1 VALIPTFETLLFE
14 IRKSFGLSDQKTAK
28 GKSKFLLI
36 DEDFVGHGEL
46 YRELKHDL
54 LEYLELSPEDSSA
67 MDTQFLSMAQHIAN
81 ISQQVFTRSL
91 SQPQVSWLMATHSI
105 APALARIAAY
115 WQLQDIMDKGMPSGS
130 FWYLP
135 EIEGDSMILPFTQ
148 VLRWLTHLID
158 GTHSLDSLI
167 DDIYGHDNPEG
178 KSSNHNSDKASIR
191 KNLKNWQTKSGASKT
206 AKTVNDYFDDSI
218 KINYSNTFEIDK
230 RLPIKDQII
239 KAKEYLKKNNLNTST
254 IGHEF
259 NIGSIS
265 DLKKVLNFQGS
276 DEQNLSFIN
285 AMQTRFA
292 RPSNKTIRYRFKIA
306 LATQD
311 MYLRFGKHLHGKA
324 FQAISSDSETNKIV
338 QILFLFKS
346 IYNLVYKVE
355 TDINPNLD
363 PRLYLQA
370 DKSVDEALSKQY
382 PPYLTIGIQKTE
394 GKAVEAILSD
404 FLNYTAVRLE
414 ENSLPSVVAPANH
427 SSFQDVLLY
436 EEITFEMQNLQ
447 TEEIAIHLGHMDQ
460 DSCKYPY
467 SLISIIKDSNLN
479 PDMRLKAISRATAN
493 IQAFPFKLYAPL
505 FEANILFF
513 DEMRQKENKVFE
525 NNLEELLHKRIEETG
540 HYEHNKALYL
550 YLKART
556 LFYKKDFKNSKN
568 LFEGATKA
576 SKTINSGN
584 IRGLAASY
592 CFMINAA
599 TKPNGYNLDSQKK
612 YYRDMVMFGGMPQSL
627 NMKSPTE
634 HTSSWLLKVNKGI
647 DFEFTPPIE
656 EIEKLLISEFNMIF
670 ASKYQSH

>member
-1 VALIPTFETLLFE
+1 MALIPAFERLLLE
-14 IRKSFGLSDQKTAK
+14 VRKSFGLSDQKTAK

-36 DEDFVGHGEL
+36 DEDFVSHGEL
-46 YRELKHDL
+46 YKELKHDL
-54 LEYLELSPEDSSA
+54 LEHLELSPEDSSA
-67 MDTQFLSMAQHIAN
+67 MDTQFLSMAQHITN

-105 APALARIAAY
+105 APGLARIAAY

-135 EIEGDSMILPFTQ
+135 EIEGDSIVLPFTQ

-158 GTHSLDSLI
+158 DTHGLDSLI
-167 DDIYGHDNPEG
+167 DDIYGHDNEQG

-206 AKTVNDYFDDSI
+206 AKTVNDYFDDNI
-218 KINYSNTFEIDK
+218 KINYRNTFDIDK
-230 RLPIKDQII
+230 NLPIKEQII
-239 KAKEYLKKNNLNTST
+239 RAKEYLKKNNLNTST

-259 NIGSIS
+259 NIGSIT
-265 DLKKVLNFQGS
+265 DLKKILNFQGS
-276 DEQNLSFIN
+276 DEQNLGFIC
-285 AMQTRFA
+285 AMQARFEQ
-292 RPSNKTIRYRFKIA
+292 PSNKTLRYRFKIA
-306 LATQD
+306 LAMQD
-311 MYLRFGKHLHGKA
+311 MYLRFGKHLHGKE
-324 FQAISSDSETNKIV
+324 FQAISSDSETNKTV

-355 TDINPNLD
+355 TEINPSLSLD
-363 PRLYLQA
+363 PQVHHQA
-370 DKSVDEALSKQY
+370 DKVVDEALNKQY
-382 PPYLTIGIQKTE
+382 PHYLTMGIQKTG

-404 FLNYTAVRLE
+404 FLNYAAVRLE
-414 ENSLPSVVAPANH
+414 ESSLPSVVAPANH
-427 SSFQDVLLY
+427 SSSQDVSLY

-447 TEEIAIHLGHMDQ
+447 TEEAAIHLGHMDQ
-460 DSCKYPY
+460 DSCEIPY
-467 SLISIIKDSNLN
+467 SLISIIKDNNLH
-479 PDMRLKAISRATAN
+479 PDMRQKAISRATAN

-513 DEMRQKENKVFE
+513 DEMRQVQNKIFE
-525 NNLEELLHKRIEETG
+525 NSLEELLHKKIKETG

-556 LFYKKDFKNSKN
+556 LFYKKYFKNSKN
-568 LFEGATKA
+568 LFEDAVKA

-612 YYRDMVMFGGMPQSL
+612 YYRDMIMFGGMPQSL
-627 NMKSPTE
+627 YMKSPTE
-634 HTSSWLLKVNKGI
+634 HSDSWLLKVNKGI

-656 EIEKLLISEFNMIF
+656 EVEKILIKEFNLAYI
-670 ASKYQSH
+670 